1 MERLK
6 EFLDWN
12 LKNPHNVNFKM
23 IVAKEDREETLKAMR
38 EMSDL
43 LDTGLTPEKI
53 IEMDKMYTELAK
65 EVMQLREKDTA
76 MLLENIKCAKKKEG
90 YLSFGTCPKCKRRV
104 SNVEGGNY
112 CQNCGQR
119 LKWED

>member
-43 LDTGLTPEKI
+43 LDTGLTPEQI

-65 EVMQLREKDTA
+65 EVMQLRKGNTEKVPT
-76 MLLENIKCAKKKEG
+76 EN
-90 YLSFGTCPKCKRRV
+90 
-104 SNVEGGNY
+104 GGSDNHDRHGSY
-112 CQNCGQR
+112 
-119 LKWED
+119 